1 MADDKHSAFKPITT
15 QFQQK
20 TPSMQQLEE
29 REQFASL
36 SSVASQDLVQSSDDT
51 SSAPRQEDSSTM
63 AAACSCFKKAA
74 CSCVKGECESHID
87 FTEEKQELG
96 QELLGSVDEEVTA
109 CDLVSGF
116 SGWEEKGIVCEKK
129 MKAFGVEVEETEN
142 SEVGCL
148 ANFEKT
154 LKDSVKREVGC
165 SGIQEC
171 GEVNEKK
178 ESEVGGEMVSEF
190 SGCEGNGVVCDRK
203 VQAFGLEVEE
213 SENSEVGCVATFEK
227 TSKDFVKLE
236 VSCSAVQECDNFNE
250 EESEVKVETSSVVE
264 GDNEDRKEMKSEALL
279 EAKKKQLLAELEVSG
294 LASQEVHK
302 LVQNNGVK
310 IDGARVSD
318 VSVRP
323 SLRIEVIDDTA
334 LIETVRVPKVIE
346 RNGKKGE
353 TEQEVDGKKARRS
366 RRKAKDAK
374 KASEMSEKIKN
385 LTDYGAG
392 QDGGLKD
399 GKQEKIMYSRK
410 EMEAL
415 RFVNIVE
422 QRKMWRDVYTGL
434 GPVVMTEYDD
444 LFSSKHQ
451 KHILL
456 NFDPRQNF
464 SRKPETHEILALRS
478 SLGTLEASLMRLVSS
493 KTALTFSKEVLLLQG
508 EEGTISISL
517 CVEEWPRAIC
527 KVLYFRISQ
536 LLLNF
541 LLLSGEE
548 YSQNVDN
555 ESEHMDGYEVNVD
568 ILNPGY
574 SASTE
579 GEGSYMVK
587 QGECSEEYD
596 SDEDYSSIQRPAFLV
611 EGEPDFDSGPPGDG
625 LEYLRRVRWEAAH
638 IPRVK
643 VAKRDQ
649 SKPSKEQSV
658 YMPRI
663 PDIPRCPEHLMPL
676 KEWEDSFLADFS
688 KLRQVLSGIENP
700 SSQLAGKLQDVVIF
714 HKDNESCQ
722 LPDST
727 IAKTDELHSC
737 QPVDS
742 FSHKIAADEP
752 SLLNTEDDEISPC
765 HPNPK
770 TSPIDD
776 STNHPTLSAILKMD
790 SVARVSML
798 RKRITSIE
806 TFSTLSRND
815 CVWLF
820 SLCATVDTPL
830 DADTSAAFRSLL
842 RKCARLRAGKSEL
855 DDEVVML
862 NILATISGRYFGQA
876 ED

>member
-36 SSVASQDLVQSSDDT
+36 SSVASQDSVQSSDDT

-96 QELLGSVDEEVTA
+96 QELLGSVYEEVTA

-129 MKAFGVEVEETEN
+129 VKAFGVEVEETEN

-148 ANFEKT
+148 ADFEKT

-334 LIETVRVPKVIE
+334 LIETVRVPKMIE

-353 TEQEVDGKKARRS
+353 TEQEVDGKKVRRS

-385 LTDYGAG
+385 LTDYGVG

-415 RFVNIVE
+415 
-422 QRKMWRDVYTGL
+422 
-434 GPVVMTEYDD
+434 
-444 LFSSKHQ
+444 SSKHQ

-464 SRKPETHEILALRS
+464 SRKPETHEILDYDDSVELND
-478 SLGTLEASLMRLVSS
+478 LM
-493 KTALTFSKEVLLLQG
+493 VLLLQG

-658 YMPRI
+658 YMPQI

-737 QPVDS
+737 QPFDS
-742 FSHKIAADEP
+742 FSHKIAADQP

-862 NILATISGRYFGQA
+862 NILATIAGRYFGQA

>member
-1 MADDKHSAFKPITT
+1 MTDDKHSAFKPITT

-36 SSVASQDLVQSSDDT
+36 SSVASQDSVQSSDDT

-129 MKAFGVEVEETEN
+129 VKAFGVEVEETEN

-165 SGIQEC
+165 SGIQER

-334 LIETVRVPKVIE
+334 LIETVRVSKMIE

-464 SRKPETHEILALRS
+464 SRKPETHEIL
-478 SLGTLEASLMRLVSS
+478 
-493 KTALTFSKEVLLLQG
+493 
-508 EEGTISISL
+508 
-517 CVEEWPRAIC
+517 
-527 KVLYFRISQ
+527 
-536 LLLNF
+536 
-541 LLLSGEE
+541 GEE

-596 SDEDYSSIQRPAFLV
+596 SDEDYCSIQRPAFLV

-752 SLLNTEDDEISPC
+752 SLLNTEDDENSPC